1 MVYAIIILLVFI
13 IGFLLTIIFDKKY
26 KHARISYKYTESSY
40 SKIYYTYYFIV
51 LYMSDGKPKSK
62 TIKVTED
69 VYKTYN
75 VDDKIT
81 I

>member
-1 MVYAIIILLVFI
+1 MIYIILIVFI
-13 IGFLLTIIFDKKY
+13 IGFFLTIIFDKKY
-26 KHARISYKYTESSY
+26 KHARISYKYTETSS
-40 SKIYYTYYFIV
+40 SEIYYTYYFIV